1 MRFLYKKAFPRK
13 LLSRWLRHSDS
24 EASCLVINC
33 ECRRR
38 LKHLPHLL
46 ERCWWRWPAHL
57 RCNNHCCSNHNYND
71 VTQQLCRSR
80 ATAKLLCSTTQ
91 RIPNNNF
98 TGKAQL
104 QRNNGVPTQLHSR
117 GDEWGQLFEAVAH
130 YAIDVLQLSRNANNG
145 SHPDPPVNTD
155 QPQNLTCERYRLKVA
170 QWRQEVSSPTGP
182 LMRCKG
188 LQTFSGRFWCKINC
202 YLK

>member
-91 RIPNNNF
+91 RPTVFQTI
-98 TGKAQL
+98 TSQEKLSSRETMVCRHSSTQEKM
-104 QRNNGVPTQLHSR
+104 NGVS
-117 GDEWGQLFEAVAH
+117 
-130 YAIDVLQLSRNANNG
+130 Y
-145 SHPDPPVNTD
+145 
-155 QPQNLTCERYRLKVA
+155 LKP
-170 QWRQEVSSPTGP
+170 WHITP
-182 LMRCKG
+182 LMFCSSAG
-188 LQTFSGRFWCKINC
+188 MQTMVLTLIRLWIRINLKI
-202 YLK
+202 